1 MAVEKNSA
9 IFGHFPPFFTGR
21 PAPREAE
28 AKRLAEILEHIFRI
42 EVGVRDVK
50 GQASVNW
57 ALGIGGSSSRRRGKD
72 GFWAAEWIPACAGM
86 TGEIPSPLARG
97 KVRMEGESPRSSGDC
112 RWVGKKPGRGRC
124 PLGAVAGIR
133 RPGLLHRPVASQ
145 VFQQE
150 PEILVNGQVAQVAIQ
165 QLQSLIQVGQG

>member
-86 TGEIPSPLARG
+86 TGETFPLGGGRLGWVCVSPLILSRTKGEEKAR
-97 KVRMEGESPRSSGDC
+97 
-112 RWVGKKPGRGRC
+112 PGAPV

-133 RPGLLHRPVASQ
+133 RPGLLHRRVASQ

-150 PEILVNGQVAQVAIQ
+150 PEIPVSGQVAQVAIQ